1 MPYRSAR
8 DLEEERMLL
17 RAQRLAKRT
26 RAAAACLPCK
36 AKKARCSDYRPCARC
51 KRNTTDACRDNDDEP
66 LLDASPTG
74 SVGAYSSAS
83 KDRRS
88 THAFQTS
95 ELHMNCDSIGSI
107 YLSSQSSS
115 TAAETVITVVSE
127 IMTSKHVNANS
138 TKIYKITV
146 LNESP
151 VRRE

>member
-1 MPYRSAR
+1 MQYRGAR

-95 ELHMNCDSIGSI
+95 ALHTSCDSFGSI
-107 YLSSQSSS
+107 CQSSHSSS
-115 TAAETVITVVSE
+115 TAAETVIAALCMILT
-127 IMTSKHVNANS
+127 
-138 TKIYKITV
+138 
-146 LNESP
+146 
-151 VRRE
+151 